1 METNQPPSAGL
12 PLPKTAI
19 EKCLQEDFPP
29 SSSQLT
35 NGISEIYYIL
45 LVLEK
50 DWIRILSLKAF
61 FAQLPQHKGM
71 VTVFAKAH
79 EALCTNLPSLT
90 FSEAEDT
97 FTSQLDA
104 LIREPTLK
112 EHLVYIALTNFAAIM
127 GYGRQNR
134 LFLEVLTRVQGLM
147 ECVQSKIPWDLLL
160 RFLNKLYQR
169 LVPRSFNAEWLK
181 SDSFPHSKADCCLP
195 EDFALRGL
203 IWTRSYYPEQFVR
216 DVLVNEKRSSYS
228 QELPLREERCYW
240 LGRQIAS
247 ENKWIQYDNRTPD
260 IDT

>member
-134 LFLEVLTRVQGLM
+134 LFLEVYEDLSWLNFIQG
-147 ECVQSKIPWDLLL
+147 Q
-160 RFLNKLYQR
+160 
-169 LVPRSFNAEWLK
+169 
-181 SDSFPHSKADCCLP
+181 SDSSSGFTLSDNYENLAIPFTFRTLSCMLRHRDCGHMP
-195 EDFALRGL
+195 P
-203 IWTRSYYPEQFVR
+203 SMSP
-216 DVLVNEKRSSYS
+216 
-228 QELPLREERCYW
+228 
-240 LGRQIAS
+240 
-247 ENKWIQYDNRTPD
+247 
-260 IDT
+260 